1 MYTRKHFNFVRTALM
16 LFFALFV
23 SSNAWAD
30 APTEEIGNDGHK
42 YTFKK
47 DGSGNYLI
55 NNVDDWNGLATVV
68 EGGYNCAGKTFKL
81 TTNIDDVSTPLG
93 GSETARFA
101 GTFDG
106 GGYTINVTLDIG
118 KYCAPFAC
126 VSNVTIRNLHITGS
140 ITASGE
146 YASGLIGSSGNDS
159 SDGACLIENCQ
170 VSVTITSK
178 KANNPRHGGFIGVA
192 QANATISNSTFDG
205 GFAVEGSGTFVQSGG
220 FIGLNKGTATKFTN
234 CLFNPTSFVGL
245 TAAITDGA
253 GQFAYNFAGSPK
265 GKISNES
272 SNYYYVTAF
281 GTEQGTKVDYAFYD
295 NAVNTLTADTDKKVL
310 LWGRTLKKDGKWN
323 TLCLPFSMTNQQVTD
338 QLNPT
343 ALMELDNSDQDGTNL
358 ANNGTLTLKFKDATR
373 IEAGKPYIV
382 KWDSGDDLV
391 NPVFTGVNIYNAAP
405 TPVVSNDG
413 KVTFVGQYSP
423 FEIVT
428 SGASGD
434 NQGNKDD
441 IIIVS
446 GNNKVGYSQNP
457 RTLRCFRAHFKV
469 PANSIYSA
477 PVMNIVFNTEGSE
490 TTGINTVNGSE
501 FKVNDEY
508 YNLAGQRVAQPA
520 KGLYIVNG
528 RKVVIK

>member
-30 APTEEIGNDGHK
+30 APLPSFSGG
-42 YTFKK
+42 
-47 DGSGNYLI
+47 DGSEATPYLI
-55 NNVDDWNGLATVV
+55 SNLKDWDDLADAVAAGNSCTGLTFLMTTDIGTVT
-68 EGGYNCAGKTFKL
+68 K
-81 TTNIDDVSTPLG
+81 PLG
-93 GSETARFA
+93 KQTGSESTTRNRFA

-106 GGYTINVTLDIG
+106 GGHTLTVGLNSNNDWFHY
-118 KYCAPFAC
+118 KHDYCAPFAYIQ
-126 VSNVTIRNLHITGS
+126 NVTIKNLHVKGNIES
-140 ITASGE
+140 ADKW
-146 YASGLIGSSGNDS
+146 ASGLIGNG
-159 SDGACLIENCQ
+159 DGTCTIINCQ
-170 VSVTITSK
+170 ISATITSK
-178 KANNPRHGGFIGVA
+178 FTSTGGVRDGGFVGLTEDNSTITISDSWFDGEFAVAENCHINEIGGFIG
-192 QANATISNSTFDG
+192 Q
-205 GFAVEGSGTFVQSGG
+205 
-220 FIGLNKGTATKFTN
+220 NKGTATFTN
-234 CLFNPTSFVGL
+234 CLFKPSNIADNTGSK
-245 TAAITDGA
+245 
-253 GQFAYNFAGSPK
+253 QFAYNVSP
-265 GKISNES
+265 GKISNS
-272 SNYYYVTAF
+272 SNYYYVTALSEDAQ
-281 GTEQGTKVDYAFYD
+281 GGTKVDYAFYD
-295 NAVNTLTADTDKKVL
+295 NAVNTLTNANNKKVI
-310 LWGRTLKKDGKWN
+310 LWGRTLKKDGYWN

-358 ANNGTLTLKFKDATR
+358 ANNGTLTLKFKDATS

-391 NPVFTGVNIYNAAP
+391 NPVFTGVNINNAAP

>member
-118 KYCAPFAC
+118 KYCAPFAR

-205 GFAVEGSGTFVQSGG
+205 GFAVEGSGTFDQSGG

-245 TAAITDGA
+245 TASITDGA

-265 GKISNES
+265 GEISNES

-295 NAVNTLTADTDKKVL
+295 NAVNTLTAGACTDGVL

-323 TLCLPFSMTNQQVTD
+323 TLCLPFDVTAEQLAESTNPLYGATIQ
-338 QLNPT
+338 
-343 ALMELDNSDQDGTNL
+343 ELDNNNSNL
-358 ANNGTLTLKFKDATR
+358 SNGTLTLTFTNATS
-373 IEAGKPYIV
+373 IVAGKPYIV
-382 KWDSGDDLV
+382 KWTSGDPLV
-391 NPVFTGVNIYNAAP
+391 NPFFTGVTINEAAP
-405 TPVVSNDG
+405 TAVNFTGG
-413 KVTFVGQYSP
+413 KFVGQYSP
-423 FEIVT
+423 FTVDNANEIIYVG
-428 SGASGD
+428 SNDKIGYAA
-434 NQGNKDD
+434 QNK
-441 IIIVS
+441 
-446 GNNKVGYSQNP
+446 K
-457 RTLRCFRAHFKV
+457 LRAFRAHFDMSQPV
-469 PANSIYSA
+469 YSA
-477 PVMNIVFNTEGSE
+477 PVMNIVFNTEDGQ
-490 TTGINTVNGSE
+490 TTAINTVNGSGS
-501 FKVNDEY
+501 KVNGEY
-508 YNLAGQRVAQPA
+508 YNLAGQRVAQPT

-528 RKVVIK
+528 KKMMVK